1 MSYKIKNYIKGI
13 SLIIISICFFSCK
26 SKKMDGIRFDVVGSL
41 QNMMTGSYDSAT
53 QAAEDSTYYNIS
65 LHMYPIWKDRRDGK
79 YLYVEQALASMQD
92 KPYRQRVYKLELL
105 DDYTIASHVY
115 TLKNDSLFTG
125 KWKTP
130 EIFDE
135 YDLSLLDIREG
146 CEVVLARAA
155 GNFNSYSGSTNK
167 DHCKSTLRGASYA
180 TSKVSMDH
188 NKITSWDQGW
198 NKDDEQVWG
207 ATKGPYIFIKYDK
220 E

>member
-1 MSYKIKNYIKGI
+1 MKYKTKIYTIVSFVIIVIHMS
-13 SLIIISICFFSCK
+13 SCK
-26 SKKMDGIRFDVVGSL
+26 TKKMDGIRFDVIGSL
-41 QNMMTGSYDSAT
+41 QNMMTGSYDSSA
-53 QAAEDSTYYNIS
+53 QAAADSTYYNIS

-105 DDYTIASHVY
+105 DDYSIASHVY
-115 TLKNDSLFTG
+115 TLKNDSLFIG

-146 CEVVLARAA
+146 CEVVLTKTD
-155 GNFNSYSGSTNK
+155 NTHFSYSGSTNK
-167 DHCKSTLRGASYA
+167 DHCKSTLRGAAYA
-180 TSKVSMDH
+180 TSKVSMDS
-188 NKITSWDQGW
+188 NKITSWDQGFD
-198 NKDDEQVWG
+198 KDDKQVWG
-207 ATKGPYIFIKYDK
+207 ATEGPYIFIKYNK